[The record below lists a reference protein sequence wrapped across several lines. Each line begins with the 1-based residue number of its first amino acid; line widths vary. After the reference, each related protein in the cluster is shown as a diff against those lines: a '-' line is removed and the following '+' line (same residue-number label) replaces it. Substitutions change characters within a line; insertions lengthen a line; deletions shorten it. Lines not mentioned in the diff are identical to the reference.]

1 MILGWI
7 LTLNPTTS
15 SVNWFPQVVTLIF
28 MTDSES
34 SLLGSS
40 NETILALY
48 AFPADI
54 YLLMQKKQSKRLP
67 VSGTRKLL
75 ASGFC
80 EFT

>member
-1 MILGWI
+1 
-7 LTLNPTTS
+7 
-15 SVNWFPQVVTLIF
+15 